1 MSVGTSR
8 SSSKRGRGTLAA
20 IGAAVVA
27 APLALLAVSAG
38 PAGAADGAVWDRIA
52 QCESGGNWHINTGN
66 GYYGGLQFSAGSWRA
81 HGGKAYASTAD
92 KASRAQQIAV
102 ATRLQ
107 RAQGWG
113 AWPVCAA
120 RAGAY
125 GEAPSAPKPSAP
137 KKSAPKTSAPKKSA
151 PKAWAPKKPA
161 AKPFHQPAAQ
171 ARDAVPVKAETRQ
184 AGTGGAGRGG
194 EYTVRAGD
202 TLSAVAE
209 AHGTDWQ
216 SLYAA
221 NKAVIGG
228 DPDLILPGQRLAL

>member
-8 SSSKRGRGTLAA
+8 SSSRRGRGTMAA

-52 QCESGGNWHINTGN
+52 RCESGGNWHINTGN

-81 HGGKAYASTAD
+81 HGGGAYASTAD
-92 KASRAQQIAV
+92 RASRAQQIAV

-125 GEAPSAPKPSAP
+125 GQAPSAPKPS
-137 KKSAPKTSAPKKSA
+137 T
-151 PKAWAPKKPA
+151 
-161 AKPFHQPAAQ
+161 H
-171 ARDAVPVKAETRQ
+171 KAEPKHKAESRPKRSAREADTHKT
-184 AGTGGAGRGG
+184 GTGRVEAKAAPAKAPERPPVQSGRSSRGG
-194 EYTVRAGD
+194 EYTVREGD

-209 AHGTDWQ
+209 AHGTTWEA
-216 SLYAA
+216 LYAA
-221 NKAVIGG
+221 NKAVVGG